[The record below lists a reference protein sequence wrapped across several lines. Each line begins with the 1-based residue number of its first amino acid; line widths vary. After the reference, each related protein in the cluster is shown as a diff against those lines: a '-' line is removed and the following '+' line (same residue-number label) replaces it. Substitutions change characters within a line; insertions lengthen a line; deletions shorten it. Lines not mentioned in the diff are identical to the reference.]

1 MSNLVKENLEKF
13 QHFFKSAHSK
23 GVLDEKTKQ
32 LMHIALVIAM
42 RCEPCAILSIE
53 KGRRMGYQMRS
64 STKLYNW
71 LHQWELALF
80 WLWEN
85 ALKRQQMSLITGG
98 KRKRHARYAEWRIHD
113 CRGV

>member
-1 MSNLVKENLEKF
+1 MANLVQENLEKF

-53 KGRRMGYQMRS
+53 KGRRMGISDEELDEAIQLAASVGAGTILAMGERAKTAADKS
-64 STKLYNW
+64 HHW
-71 LHQWELALF
+71 WE
-80 WLWEN
+80 
-85 ALKRQQMSLITGG
+85 KG
-98 KRKRHARYAEWRIHD
+98 KSCDI
-113 CRGV
+113 C